1 MPPHQ
6 ILTDSQEQLQK
17 KRSSIV
23 PSGHGGFKNSP
34 RSQGQAG
41 CQPHTVT
48 LASEGTTEM
57 ACRGPGLG
65 LHSEKGFTFTTLS
78 QVCRGLAVLGKGNH
92 LALEKRKQL
101 PLSLCLVR
109 GGQGEDRPGGCAG
122 MGLATQAG
130 ARGSGLRRFLKGMR
144 GQTRLATSK
153 APTSPGVGWEG
164 TIWEDRPPAPPG
176 LSPL

>member
-41 CQPHTVT
+41 CQPHTVP

-92 LALEKRKQL
+92 LALEKRKQP

-109 GGQGEDRPGGCAG
+109 GGQGERQARRMRRNGAGYPG
-122 MGLATQAG
+122 
-130 ARGSGLRRFLKGMR
+130 RGSGLGARQIPERDAR
-144 GQTRLATSK
+144 SDQT
-153 APTSPGVGWEG
+153 GNF
-164 TIWEDRPPAPPG
+164 
-176 LSPL
+176 

>member
-41 CQPHTVT
+41 CQPHTVP

-92 LALEKRKQL
+92 LALEKRKQP

-109 GGQGEDRPGGCAG
+109 GGQGERQARRMRRNGAGYPG
-122 MGLATQAG
+122 
-130 ARGSGLRRFLKGMR
+130 RGSGLGRFLKGMR

-164 TIWEDRPPAPPG
+164 TIWEDRLPAPPG